1 MKDDENKIIDK
12 AFEKEYSMFAIRVGL
27 KIGYY
32 RRAADMTQL
41 ELAEATGLSQV
52 YISQLEGKNS
62 SYVPSLK
69 TLLRIARALGV
80 RPHKFINVDDD

>member
-1 MKDDENKIIDK
+1 MKNDEIKIIDK

-52 YISQLEGKNS
+52 YVSQLEGKNS
-62 SYVPSLK
+62 DYVPSLK
-69 TLLRIARALGV
+69 ALLKISRALSV
-80 RPHKFINVDDD
+80 KPHKLIDVDDD